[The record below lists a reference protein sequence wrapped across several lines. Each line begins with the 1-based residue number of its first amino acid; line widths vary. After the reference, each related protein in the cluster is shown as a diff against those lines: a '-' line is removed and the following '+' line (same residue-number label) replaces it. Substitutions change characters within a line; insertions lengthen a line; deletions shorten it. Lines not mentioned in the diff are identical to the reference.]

1 MARNIKEKLEKYH
14 VNVSETVRELL
25 DKYLVEMETKDLGE
39 KLDQLQKQLCGKI
52 DPATVAKLIREDRE
66 KR

>member
-1 MARNIKEKLEKYH
+1 VARNVKEKLEKYH

-25 DKYLVEMETKDLGE
+25 DKYLVELETKDLGE
-39 KLDQLQKQLCGKI
+39 KLDQLQERLCGKI
-52 DPATVAKLIREDRE
+52 DPATVAKLVREDRE